1 MFLILSLF
9 FFSCK
14 SDVEELS
21 TTESSSDFTKIKKVH
36 LRGNEHEGNFEI
48 LVSFNGPVVVH
59 TKESFFSSHC
69 F

>member
-1 MFLILSLF
+1 MGPKTKTKLFFSCMFLILSLF

-36 LRGNEHEGNFEI
+36 LRGNEHEGNF
-48 LVSFNGPVVVH
+48 
-59 TKESFFSSHC
+59 
-69 F
+69 